1 MALNFFPA
9 VTAVQLSQPLPPSDS
24 TFSAAHTALSASR
37 QPLDMASPVPTL
49 PINSY
54 AYQPN
59 PISTLL
65 HSIQQQLS
73 PSSSAPAS
81 HASSATPLS
90 SASSSPSSSSS
101 LSAAHAS
108 SSPSSSTSSAAPVR
122 PTPLTSSHVIQQL
135 LAGGAAGAVAR
146 TVVAPLD
153 RVKMLMQT
161 QHLLHKN
168 TVAAAAAAGLPP
180 PPPLVAPTAAA
191 STFSSPASRMPAMR
205 TLGLSLTLP
214 SFRASPTDKYSTL
227 VSSLLIIY
235 REEGLRQLWKGNT
248 LNVARV
254 IPYSAIQFS
263 SYDAYKHTILNDQ
276 PRRLTARERLEA
288 GALAG
293 MTATTVTHPMDVVR
307 LRLSVDKTLKGTREA
322 LREVW
327 LEGGMRA
334 LFKGYVPTMLS
345 VSPFIAL
352 NFASFDLLKQRF
364 PAAESPLALSP
375 TLHTLALGA
384 AAGLFAQSV
393 CYPLDTIRRRQQIKG
408 KHYNGTIDAIL
419 KIGRGEGVRGF
430 YRGMVP
436 NAVKV
441 VPSNAIRFV
450 VYEAIKRHFGLD
462 GGASGGSM

>member
-1 MALNFFPA
+1 
-9 VTAVQLSQPLPPSDS
+9 VQ
-24 TFSAAHTALSASR
+24 A
-37 QPLDMASPVPTL
+37 
-49 PINSY
+49 
-54 AYQPN
+54 
-59 PISTLL
+59 
-65 HSIQQQLS
+65 
-73 PSSSAPAS
+73 
-81 HASSATPLS
+81 
-90 SASSSPSSSSS
+90 
-101 LSAAHAS
+101 
-108 SSPSSSTSSAAPVR
+108 
-122 PTPLTSSHVIQQL
+122 LTSAHVLQQL

-161 QHLLHKN
+161 QHLLFKN
-168 TVAAAAAAGLPP
+168 NAAAAASAS
-180 PPPLVAPTAAA
+180 ATSPTAPITPAPSA
-191 STFSSPASRMPAMR
+191 YASPASRMPAVR
-205 TLGLSLTLP
+205 TLGFSLSLP

-227 VSSLLIIY
+227 FSSLLVIY
-235 REEGLRQLWKGNT
+235 REEGLRQLWKGNA

-263 SYDAYKHTILNDQ
+263 SYDAYKHAILNDK
-276 PRRLTARERLEA
+276 PRRLTTRERLEA

-307 LRLSVDKTLKGTREA
+307 LRLSVDKSLKGTREA

-334 LFKGYVPTMLS
+334 LFKGYAATMLS

-364 PAAESPLALSP
+364 PAADSPLALSP
-375 TLHTLALGA
+375 TLHTLSLGA

-408 KHYNGTIDAIL
+408 KHYNGTVDAIL

-450 VYEAIKRHFGLD
+450 VYEAIKRHFNLD
-462 GGASGGSM
+462 GAGSGSSM

>member
-1 MALNFFPA
+1 M
-9 VTAVQLSQPLPPSDS
+9 
-24 TFSAAHTALSASR
+24 
-37 QPLDMASPVPTL
+37 
-49 PINSY
+49 
-54 AYQPN
+54 
-59 PISTLL
+59 
-65 HSIQQQLS
+65 
-73 PSSSAPAS
+73 
-81 HASSATPLS
+81 
-90 SASSSPSSSSS
+90 
-101 LSAAHAS
+101 
-108 SSPSSSTSSAAPVR
+108 
-122 PTPLTSSHVIQQL
+122 QQL

-161 QHLLHKN
+161 QHLLFKN
-168 TVAAAAAAGLPP
+168 QAAAAAAA
-180 PPPLVAPTAAA
+180 APTAPP
-191 STFSSPASRMPAMR
+191 TFASPASRMPAVR
-205 TLGLSLTLP
+205 TLGLSLSFP
-214 SFRASPTDKYSTL
+214 SLRASPGDKYSTL
-227 VSSLLIIY
+227 LSSLRVIY
-235 REEGLRQLWKGNT
+235 REEGLAKLWKGNA

-263 SYDAYKHTILNDQ
+263 SYDAYKHAILNAE
-276 PRRLTARERLEA
+276 PRRLTTRERLEA

-307 LRLSVDKTLKGTREA
+307 LRVSVDKTLRGTRDA

-327 LEGGMRA
+327 LEGGMRT
-334 LFKGYVPTMLS
+334 LFKGYVPTILS

-352 NFASFDLLKQRF
+352 NFASFDTLKQRF
-364 PAAESPLALSP
+364 PAADSPLALSP
-375 TLHTLALGA
+375 TLHILALGA

-408 KHYNGTIDAIL
+408 KHYNGTLDAIV

-450 VYEAIKRHFGLD
+450 VYEAIKRYFNLD
-462 GGASGGSM
+462 GAASGNSM